1 MITKRNQTVFRKLFL
16 KLSRANNYWKVKV
29 PSLVRNIWRKLA
41 SITVTYNFASEKLKL
56 GEAITPITSKH
67 TAELQEHRQKLL
79 PLQTQPTIR
88 LSYSQVH
95 VTHIPL
101 KTTKKC
107 ETDTEVIAM
116 CKEISHTIFNIFCA
130 ICVTP
135 ACTIS
140 SASIAVALR
149 TSIIKP
155 FYPRPNFCLIVLI

>member
-1 MITKRNQTVFRKLFL
+1 MITKRNQNVFRKLFL

-67 TAELQEHRQKLL
+67 TAELQEHRQKLANSTYDKTEL
-79 PLQTQPTIR
+79 LTV
-88 LSYSQVH
+88 QVH

-149 TSIIKP
+149 TSLLNHFIRGQI
-155 FYPRPNFCLIVLI
+155 FVSLF

>member
-1 MITKRNQTVFRKLFL
+1 MITKRNQNVFRKLFL

-56 GEAITPITSKH
+56 GEAITRWTTRTSTETSSVANSTYDK
-67 TAELQEHRQKLL
+67 TELL
-79 PLQTQPTIR
+79 TV
-88 LSYSQVH
+88 QVH

-149 TSIIKP
+149 TSLLNHFIRGQI
-155 FYPRPNFCLIVLI
+155 FVSLF